1 MKNFAIA
8 LSFFLLAAAH
18 AATVKSVPTT
28 ELGEPSMLG
37 RYNEGRAAEVL
48 VAAIPRAGALDLW
61 VIVQSTSNYSLS
73 YNFPLGQVTSLDG
86 VLQVGQ
92 GKYEILVGVNGVP
105 ESLGFD
111 VDVSDALLDLA
122 STGCI
127 RASCIPTRSTIEVE
141 RFELTA
147 ADSAEEATQE

>member
-1 MKNFAIA
+1 MKKFALA
-8 LSFFLLAAAH
+8 FSFFLLAAAH

-48 VAAIPRAGALDLW
+48 VAAIPTAGALDLW

-73 YNFPLGQVTSLDG
+73 YSFPLGQVTSLDG
-86 VLQVGQ
+86 VSQVGE
-92 GKYEILVGVNGVP
+92 GKFEILVGVNGVA

-111 VDVSDALLDLA
+111 VDVSDALNDL
-122 STGCI
+122 SNPGCF

-147 ADSAEEATQE
+147 ADSAEDATQD